1 MELSIES
8 IKRVAPKNATHY
20 EIENGEPVFYA
31 QDFIGRWCYIEDDS
45 DCGWPCPLS
54 DSDRLDCEL
63 IPLDPEEIIQ
73 PDMTQDRLEEI
84 IEMSLKDLL
93 SRVCERSNNK
103 SLTPKEFEIFSEK
116 LKGLL

>member
-1 MELSIES
+1 MELSLES

-31 QDFIGRWCYIEDDS
+31 QDFIGRWCYVEDDS
-45 DCGWPCPLS
+45 GGGWPCSSS

-63 IPLDPEEIIQ
+63 IPLNPEKVIQ
-73 PDMTQDRLEEI
+73 PDMTEERLEEI
-84 IEMSLKDLL
+84 IEMSLNGLL
-93 SRVCERSNNK
+93 SRVCERSNTK